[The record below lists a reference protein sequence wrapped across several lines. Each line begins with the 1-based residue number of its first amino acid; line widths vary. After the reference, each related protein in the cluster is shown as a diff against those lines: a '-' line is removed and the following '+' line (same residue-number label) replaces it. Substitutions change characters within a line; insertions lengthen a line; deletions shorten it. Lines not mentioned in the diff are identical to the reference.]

1 MSNEFFNHQ
10 PQGDHV
16 MDRYAF
22 YACTY
27 LDKENELPS
36 NRQYRYCYQRLEG
49 TEFEF
54 AGYFSDKRYMASD
67 RRRFGLLKMM
77 KAAEEGQFN
86 KILMNDIN
94 RMALNRD
101 NLVEIV
107 RRFKHVGVEVY
118 TNLGK
123 AAPLSWQLAEEIR
136 LAEEDEV
143 YLAAQEWEARE
154 DNLFED
160 YVSHQESAQTLNAQ
174 EEAMVSEW
182 GRCAEQGAALQREQ
196 AAQEAQA
203 QNGQQNTGSSL
214 FTEDDI
220 ARIKAADEAEKQMY
234 RQIATHSQGQAP
246 HDTPEARL

>member
-1 MSNEFFNHQ
+1 MTQFFNHQ

-36 NRQYRYCYQRLEG
+36 NRQYRYCYQKLEG
-49 TEFEF
+49 TQYEF

-94 RMALNRD
+94 RMALNHD
-101 NLVEIV
+101 NLIEIV

-136 LAEEDEV
+136 LAEEEEV
-143 YLAAQEWEARE
+143 YLAAQEWEAQQ

-160 YVSHQESAQTLNAQ
+160 YVSHQESAQQ
-174 EEAMVSEW
+174 SEF
-182 GRCAEQGAALQREQ
+182 GQAAIGDRAATINNTSQPQQTQLQEQ
-196 AAQEAQA
+196 AEAEDE
-203 QNGQQNTGSSL
+203 L
-214 FTEDDI
+214 FTSRQMGSDEFSEI
-220 ARIKAADEAEKQMY
+220 IEAAEELGFDLTHRPPAQPD
-234 RQIATHSQGQAP
+234 ATPQGP
-246 HDTPEARL
+246 RL